1 MDEASFTIPGLG
13 DEAVTVRNELQAR
26 LTALVDTAL
35 MLKHVHWNV
44 VGPAFIG
51 VHEMIDPQVASVQ
64 LMADAL
70 AERIAAL
77 GGSPNGLAGYTAE
90 HREWRDYPLG
100 RDLVNEHL
108 KALDIAYSGLI
119 GGHRSAMRVTGAI
132 DPVTE
137 DLLIG
142 QTGALEQFQ
151 WFVRA
156 HLETS
161 DGSIPTARI
170 DREATTTAM
179 SR

>member
-1 MDEASFTIPGLG
+1 MGDTFTIPGLG
-13 DEAVTVRNELQAR
+13 DEATTIRSSLQGR
-26 LTALVDTAL
+26 LSALIDTAL
-35 MLKHVHWNV
+35 MLKHIHWNV
-44 VGPAFIG
+44 VGPSFIG
-51 VHEMIDPQVASVQ
+51 VHEMIDPQVAAVQ

-77 GGSPNGLAGYTAE
+77 GGSPNGLVGHTAE
-90 HREWRDYPLG
+90 NREWRDYPLG
-100 RDLVNEHL
+100 RDLVSEHL

-119 GGHRSAMRVTGAI
+119 GGHRAAMAVAGAI

-137 DLLIG
+137 DILIG

-161 DGSIPTARI
+161 DGAIPTAAT
-170 DREATTTAM
+170 DREATNTAM
-179 SR
+179 SH